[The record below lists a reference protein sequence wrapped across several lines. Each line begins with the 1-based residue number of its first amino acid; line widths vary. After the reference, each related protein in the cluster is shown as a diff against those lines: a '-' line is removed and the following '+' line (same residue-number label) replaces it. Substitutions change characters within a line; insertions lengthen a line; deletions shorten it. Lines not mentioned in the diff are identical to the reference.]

1 MINVSW
7 CLYSVFL
14 HNPMLHLLG
23 LCTNSFAVTMSK
35 TLDKKTLQS
44 KDLVWFMVL
53 GKYKACEHSSWRRIL
68 RALTLSHKYKAER
81 ESEHR
86 EGHESWKSQSLSPV
100 TRFVYQAHP
109 S

>member
-53 GKYKACEHSSWRRIL
+53 EKYKACEHSSWRRIL
-68 RALTLSHKYKAER
+68 RALTLSHKHKAER

-100 TRFVYQAHP
+100 TRFVY
-109 S
+109 